1 MRGAHACPGSRAM
14 MPGIIPADAGS
25 TTSEWPSDAA
35 VWDHPRG
42 CGEHSAATSRRLESG
57 GSSPRMRG
65 APELTA
71 QLRLQPGII
80 PADAGSTASSRS
92 GSRSIQDHPRGC
104 GEHGLAWRVLDAQYG
119 SSPRMRGAHHV
130 CRLVEPA
137 VGIIPADAGSTP
149 AGQSASP
156 RSWDHPR
163 GCGEHPG
170 LHAREVGPAGSS
182 PRMRGAP
189 GVNLGDPDAGG
200 IIPADA
206 ESTRFWSRTPLHTR
220 DHPRGCGEHID
231 FTFSNRL

>member
-1 MRGAHACPGSRAM
+1 M

-57 GSSPRMRG
+57 
-65 APELTA
+65 
-71 QLRLQPGII
+71 
-80 PADAGSTASSRS
+80 
-92 GSRSIQDHPRGC
+92 
-104 GEHGLAWRVLDAQYG
+104 G

-189 GVNLGDPDAGG
+189 ELTAQLRLQPG

-206 ESTRFWSRTPLHTR
+206 GSTRCQPGRSGCWR
-220 DHPRGCGEHID
+220 DHPRGCGEH
-231 FTFSNRL
+231 SVLVSYPSAYKGSSPRMRGAHRLHIQQPTIIRIIPTHAGSTPQEEAVCSLHGNHGQPLE